1 MRAQERNIFLTSVAQ
16 VDWGDVGHIPGPGGS
31 WMLGT
36 AVLSASIYTSW
47 GRDQLE
53 SHGYTV
59 KKVPV
64 FFQGSSDKVTQSAQS
79 ITSSMLAYR
88 AAIIGPMSYAPK
100 YPEQQQRVY

>member
-1 MRAQERNIFLTSVAQ
+1 
-16 VDWGDVGHIPGPGGS
+16 
-31 WMLGT
+31 MLGT

-53 SHGYTV
+53 SHSYTV